1 MVEQLRTHAVA
12 GRLDAAELAAR
23 AEDAYRA
30 RTVGELALV
39 LGDLPARAPVAPRRA
54 RPLSRPSRRHVAAYG
69 VAAAVDFAVLTAT
82 IDGVQGPLDE
92 MAVLGFWATLAW
104 GGVLAAWMLAARV
117 RITRRRPERPAL

>member
-1 MVEQLRTHAVA
+1 MVEQLRAHAVS

-39 LGDLPARAPVAPRRA
+39 LRDLPARVPVAARRA
-54 RPLSRPSRRHVAAYG
+54 RPLSRPSPRHLAVYG
-69 VAAAVDFAVLTAT
+69 VAAAVDVAVLAAT

-92 MAVLGFWATLAW
+92 MAVLGFWATLGW
-104 GGVLAAWMLAARV
+104 GGVLAAWTLAARLRV
-117 RITRRRPERPAL
+117 TRRRPERPAL

>member
-39 LGDLPARAPVAPRRA
+39 LRDLPARVPVAARRA
-54 RPLSRPSRRHVAAYG
+54 RPLGPSRRHVAAYG
-69 VAAAVDFAVLTAT
+69 VAAAVDVAVLAAT

-92 MAVLGFWATLAW
+92 MAVLGFWATLGW

-117 RITRRRPERPAL
+117 RVTRRRPERPAL

>member
-1 MVEQLRTHAVA
+1 MVEQLRAHAVA
-12 GRLDAAELAAR
+12 GRLDAEELAAR

-39 LGDLPARAPVAPRRA
+39 LRDLPARGPVAARRVRA
-54 RPLSRPSRRHVAAYG
+54 LSRPSRRHVTAYG
-69 VAAAVDFAVLTAT
+69 VAAAAVVAVLAAT

-117 RITRRRPERPAL
+117 RVTAALRTHNST